1 MRKIPEEFK
10 LIEDIRRRFPP
21 GKGLCLGIGDD
32 AAVLRSAKGL
42 LEVLSADLLLEGV
55 HFEERWTSP
64 RDLGW
69 KSLAVNLSDLAAM
82 GAMPRYVLLSLALKR
97 GRSAAFLK
105 EFLNGFKRCARR
117 YGVQLIGGDLCRSAS
132 GMVIAVSVLGVVKP
146 GKLKKRDAARNGQLL
161 AVIGNLGESACG
173 LELLRGRIKGHPRL
187 KAAHLRPVPQLAAG
201 RMLAAERGVS
211 ALMDV
216 SDGLSSSAHQV
227 ARAAAVGF
235 EIAEDRLPVS
245 AALRRGAAV
254 LRREPLG
261 FALHGGEDYGLMFTV
276 DERTEKVLVKKL
288 WRKLRLR
295 LYVLGQVVGGK
306 KGVKLLRR
314 DGSKIDLEWGGY
326 AHFGG

>member
-1 MRKIPEEFK
+1 MKKIPEEFK

-32 AAVLRSAKGL
+32 AAVLRPVKGS

-55 HFEERWTSP
+55 HFEESWTSP

-82 GAMPRYVLLSLALKR
+82 GAVPGYALLSLALKR
-97 GRSAAFLK
+97 GRAEVFLR

-117 YGVQLIGGDLCRSAS
+117 YGVQLVGGDLCRSAS
-132 GMVIAVSVLGVVKP
+132 GTVIAVSVLGRVKP
-146 GKLKKRDAARNGQLL
+146 GKLRRRDAARAGQLL
-161 AVIGNLGESACG
+161 AVIGNPGESACG
-173 LELLRGRIKGHPRL
+173 LELLRGKAKGHSRL
-187 KAAHLRPVPQLAAG
+187 KAAHLKPLPQLAAG
-201 RMLAAERGVS
+201 RMLAAERGVG
-211 ALMDV
+211 ALIDV
-216 SDGLSSSAHQV
+216 SDGLSSSAHQL

-235 EIAEDRLPVS
+235 ELAEDRLLVS

-254 LRREPLG
+254 LRREPLS

-276 DERTEKVLVKKL
+276 DAGTEQALAKKL

-295 LYVLGQVVGGK
+295 LCVLGQVVGGGR
-306 KGVKLLRR
+306 GVKLLRR
-314 DGSKIDLEWGGY
+314 DGSKLELEWGGY